1 MRRAAPR
8 AGSRSGAWTSR
19 RASVRVRAFLSCRVG
34 WGREDGWGGGGR
46 GDGLARGSLLFSYSH
61 SLTLAHVCL
70 SPSGSAP
77 LPCISVSIYHY
88 LMLSSVYSC
97 GALACAL
104 ASGRAGKVRAAFVVG
119 RIGVSCVADRAS
131 RVRRWLA
138 LRAEV
143 ESCVKAEGQDSSTA
157 AARHLNLGQA
167 GGECGRCTGNRRL
180 LSAEWVRSP

>member
-1 MRRAAPR
+1 MGEGWWL
-8 AGSRSGAWTSR
+8 GSRI
-19 RASVRVRAFLSCRVG
+19 SV
-34 WGREDGWGGGGR
+34 
-46 GDGLARGSLLFSYSH
+46 LFSYSH

-119 RIGVSCVADRAS
+119 RISIGLSCVASRAS
-131 RVRRWLA
+131 RSVADHR
-138 LRAEV
+138 
-143 ESCVKAEGQDSSTA
+143 
-157 AARHLNLGQA
+157 
-167 GGECGRCTGNRRL
+167 
-180 LSAEWVRSP
+180 